1 MQVKDIV
8 DAWRQDVKIDDV
20 ELDREALNVPILHAK
35 YLGIL
40 SEERLKLR
48 SLKIRRAELSRKLT
62 DYYRGDLN
70 NPEDLAAI
78 DREPWPKAVLKQEV
92 SGYVEADEEMI
103 KLTTRM
109 ALQQETV
116 DVCEE
121 IIKAI
126 NSRGYTIKNAID
138 WRRLTNFGQ

>member
-1 MQVKDIV
+1 M
-8 DAWRQDVKIDDV
+8 
-20 ELDREALNVPILHAK
+20 
-35 YLGIL
+35 
-40 SEERLKLR
+40 
-48 SLKIRRAELSRKLT
+48 T

-70 NPEDLAAI
+70 NPEDLASI

-92 SGYVEADEEMI
+92 LGYVEADEEMI
-103 KLTTRM
+103 TLTTRM
-109 ALQQETV
+109 ALQQETS

-126 NSRGYTIKNAID
+126 NSRGFSIKNAID

>member
-1 MQVKDIV
+1 MKIQDIV
-8 DAWRQDVKIDDV
+8 DLWRKDVKIDDV

-48 SLKIRRAELSRKLT
+48 SLKIRRAELNRKLT

-70 NPEDLAAI
+70 NPEDLAEI

-92 SGYVEADEEMI
+92 VSYVEADEEMI

-109 ALQQETV
+109 AMQQETV

-121 IIKAI
+121 ILKAI

>member
-1 MQVKDIV
+1 MKVEDIIDQWRTDSVV
-8 DAWRQDVKIDDV
+8 DDT
-20 ELDREALNVPILHAK
+20 ELDREALNIPILHAK
-35 YLGIL
+35 YLKYL
-40 SEERLKLR
+40 SGERLKLR
-48 SLKIRRAELSRKLT
+48 SLKLKLKTVARQLS

-70 NPEDLAAI
+70 NPDDLAEI
-78 DREPWPKAVLKQEV
+78 GREPWPKTVLKQDLLQ
-92 SGYVEADEEMI
+92 YVEADDDMI
-103 KLTTRM
+103 KLTTKL

-126 NSRGYTIKNAID
+126 NTRGFQIKNAID

>member
-1 MQVKDIV
+1 MKIEDIISL
-8 DAWRQDVKIDDV
+8 WRNDVKIDDI

-35 YLGIL
+35 YLSIL
-40 SEERLKLR
+40 SQERLKLR
-48 SLKIRRAELSRKLT
+48 SFKIKRAEVNRKLS

-70 NPEDLAAI
+70 NPADLEEI
-78 DREPWPKAVLKQEV
+78 GREPWPKSVLKQELV
-92 SGYVEADEEMI
+92 SYVEADDEMI

-121 IIKAI
+121 ILKAI
-126 NSRGYTIKNAID
+126 NSRGYVIKNAID

>member
-1 MQVKDIV
+1 MKIQDIV
-8 DAWRQDVKIDDV
+8 DLWRKDVKIDDV

-48 SLKIRRAELSRKLT
+48 SLKIRRAELNRKLT

-70 NPEDLAAI
+70 NPEDLAEI

-92 SGYVEADEEMI
+92 VSYVEADEEMI

-109 ALQQETV
+109 AMQQETV

-121 IIKAI
+121 ILKAI
-126 NSRGYTIKNAID
+126 NSRGYTIKTVSYTHLRAHE
-138 WRRLTNFGQ
+138 T

>member
-1 MQVKDIV
+1 MKIEEIV
-8 DAWRQDVKIDDV
+8 GKWRADARIDDT

-35 YLGIL
+35 YLAIL
-40 SEERLKLR
+40 SAERLKLR
-48 SLKIRRAELSRKLT
+48 ALKLKIKEKTRLLGE
-62 DYYRGDLN
+62 YYRGDLN
-70 NPEDLAAI
+70 NPEDLASI
-78 DREPWPKAVLKQEV
+78 GREPWPRAVLKQDLMQ
-92 SGYVEADEEMI
+92 YVEADDDMI
-103 KLTTRM
+103 KLTTRL